1 MIEGSKEGDD
11 SNQGH
16 AESDNDVAVQ
26 VKEQLQMRF
35 SCSVTRIWTQEISTR
50 RWGMVT
56 PGCHLMARLTPVIP
70 AVASQMAV
78 FSPTFSVR
86 THTQLFNHVAS
97 EYVMVIVDRLNHVF
111 AASAL
116 QMPSPVPY
124 EHRQSQAGASINFAV
139 GGSGVFN
146 PFGMLS
152 LRGQIDQ
159 FESLKYSHE
168 FLQSSVALVGFH
180 GNDYGAF
187 LASGS
192 PLSVSQLFVSSLS
205 KVSIQQVSIA
215 PSAYGWHASSSYNGV

>member
-1 MIEGSKEGDD
+1 
-11 SNQGH
+11 
-16 AESDNDVAVQ
+16 
-26 VKEQLQMRF
+26 MRC

-56 PGCHLMARLTPVIP
+56 PGCHLMARLTLVPP

-78 FSPTFSVR
+78 YSPTSSVR
-86 THTQLFNHVAS
+86 IHSQLFNHVAS
-97 EYVMVIVDRLNHVF
+97 EYVMVIDVDELDHGF

-124 EHRQSQAGASINFAV
+124 EHRQSQAGESLNFAV

-159 FESLKYSHE
+159 FESLNYSHE

-192 PLSVSQLFVSSLS
+192 PLSVSQLLVPSLS
-205 KVSIQQVSIA
+205 K
-215 PSAYGWHASSSYNGV
+215 ASV